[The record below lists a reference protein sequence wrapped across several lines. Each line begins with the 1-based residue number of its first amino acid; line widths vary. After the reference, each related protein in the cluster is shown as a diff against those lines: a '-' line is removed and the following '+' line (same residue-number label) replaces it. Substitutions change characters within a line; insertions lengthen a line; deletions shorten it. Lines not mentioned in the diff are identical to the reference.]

1 MNVSENKQHR
11 ICIVSDQLAT
21 GGAERCSALLSI
33 FFEQNNCKVHHVIV
47 VDKIEYD
54 YSGEILN
61 LGKLKNNS
69 NGIFN
74 KFKRFKV
81 LKSFF
86 DKNKFDFIIDF
97 RVKRH
102 SLQEFFIAKYI
113 FSSPLIVTV
122 HSYMTN
128 LYFPKNSFLAN
139 KIYSEAYKI
148 ITVSKKIEEK
158 VLLDYNYKNIE
169 TIYNPL
175 DLNSIEKQSDENFK
189 LDFKYILAVGRM
201 QDNVKQ
207 FDKLIKCY
215 AKSELVNHNIKLIIL
230 GDGDFKIELEKLVN
244 SLSLKNNI
252 LFKGKV
258 SNPFPYYKKAIFSV
272 LTSKNEGFPTVLLES
287 LACETPVVS
296 FDCFSGPNEIIENK
310 ENGILVEN
318 QNEEKFTEALNEMVL
333 NEKLYYHCKQ
343 NAKESVQRFSKEK
356 IGNQWLK
363 MMKFR

>member
-33 FFEQNNCKVHHVIV
+33 FFEQNNCRVHHVVV

-54 YSGEILN
+54 FSGQVLN
-61 LGKLKNNS
+61 LGKLKNKS
-69 NGIFN
+69 NGILN
-74 KFKRFKV
+74 RWKRFQV
-81 LKSFF
+81 LRKFF
-86 DKNKFDFIIDF
+86 NKNKFDFIIDF

-113 FSSPLIVTV
+113 FNAPSIITV
-122 HSYMTN
+122 HSYMTD
-128 LYFPKNSFLAN
+128 LYFPKNNFLAN
-139 KIYSEAYKI
+139 KIYSDAYKI

-158 VLLDYNYKNIE
+158 VLFDYKYKNVA
-169 TIYNPL
+169 TIYNPI
-175 DLNSIEKQSDENFK
+175 DFEAIEKQSKKELALN
-189 LDFKYILAVGRM
+189 FKYILAVGRM

-215 AKSELVNHNIKLIIL
+215 AKSELPNHNIKLIIL
-230 GDGDFKIELEKLVN
+230 GDGDFKIELEKL
-244 SLSLKNNI
+244 LKPMNLLENV
-252 LFKGKV
+252 LFEGKI
-258 SNPFPYYKKAIFSV
+258 SNPFPYYKKALFTV

-296 FDCFSGPNEIIENK
+296 FDCFSGPNEIITNR

-318 QNEEKFTEALNEMVL
+318 QNEEKLTEALNEMVL
-333 NEKLYYHCKQ
+333 NQNLYYHCKE
-343 NAKESVQRFSKEK
+343 NAKQSTLSFSIEK
-356 IGNQWLK
+356 IGNQWLQ